1 MSILS
6 AILLIVNIWAIL
18 SVFRSNA
25 ETIPKVIWSILILTL
40 PIYGLL
46 IWYLLGPK
54 GPKG

>member
-6 AILLIVNIWAIL
+6 LILLIVNIWAIL
-18 SVFRSNA
+18 SVFKSSA
-25 ETIPKVIWSILILTL
+25 ETIAKVIWTILILTM

-54 GPKG
+54 EA